1 MLTQVHVWQGTATR
15 HTAYADWAL
24 LSEDEHAR
32 WRRLPPIAGAYYAG
46 AHAAVR
52 RILGRYLCAPPVA
65 LRLSSSAGGP
75 VVHSP
80 GDPLWF
86 SLSHSGPHWMLAL
99 GAYPLGADIAQ
110 ERPVDIE
117 ALQEL
122 ALSGTER
129 RTLAQHDKAER
140 SELFFR
146 CWTRKEAVF
155 KAAGA
160 LSFSGLTNVDT
171 HPEFGG
177 EVVVHCAGRTGA
189 RSWRVR
195 TVDAGEGRYA
205 AVASPADVDGDLVC
219 RTWPA
224 RIV

>member
-1 MLTQVHVWQGTATR
+1 MWQGTATR

-24 LSEDEHAR
+24 LSKEEHAR
-32 WRRLPPIAGAYYAG
+32 WRRLPPVAGAYYAG

-52 RILGRYLCAPPVA
+52 RILGRYLCAPPVS
-65 LRLSSSAGGP
+65 LRMD
-75 VVHSP
+75 SP
-80 GDPLWF
+80 GHPLWF
-86 SLSHSGPHWMLAL
+86 SLSHSGPHWIFAIS
-99 GAYPLGADIAQ
+99 GYPLGADIEQ

-129 RTLAQHDKAER
+129 RTLAQHDKAEH

-146 CWTRKEAVF
+146 CWTRKEAVY

-160 LSFSGLTNVDT
+160 ACFSGLTNVDT
-171 HPEFGG
+171 YPERGG
-177 EVVVHCAGRTGA
+177 EVVVHCPGRTGA
-189 RSWRVR
+189 RQWRVR

-205 AVASPADVDGDLVC
+205 AVASPADVPGELVHH
-219 RTWPA
+219 TWPI
-224 RIV
+224 RIAEAAL